1 MDKETL
7 EKLADKYQQKADR
20 AFDNYQETGAKRY
33 YTERENAEDL
43 ADALRMAAN
52 AADEHAEY
60 LGLKAALAQLFG
72 MAQMVKYA
80 APESKEEMVNGLVE
94 CLLAHG
100 RMRGMR

>member
-1 MDKETL
+1 MDRETL
-7 EKLADKYQQKADR
+7 QKLAEKYQQKADR

-52 AADEHAEY
+52 VADERAEY

-72 MAQMVKYA
+72 MAQTIKCA
-80 APESKEEMVNGLVE
+80 APESKEKMVNDLIE
-94 CLLAHG
+94 CLLAYG